1 MSQMGLKDIYIL
13 GLNENVVTMICDNL
27 YSQNFKAK
35 LCVWNNEPKQEYAAY
50 THPEID
56 LKVIN
61 GQLDFEELSVFLGVY
76 KAKTKMDLFQ
86 NIDVPVEKFVNII
99 HKNSEISKTASYGI
113 GNLINSHVVITG
125 HSKIGNFV
133 SLNRSTSIGHHSIIS
148 DFCTIN
154 PGVTICGYVE
164 IGEGTTIGA
173 GATVVDGVKIGKN
186 VTVGAGS
193 LVLKDLPDNCK
204 AFGSPINTIKY

>member
-1 MSQMGLKDIYIL
+1 MKRMWLKDIYVL

-27 YSQNFKAK
+27 YSQNFNAK
-35 LCVWNNEPKQEYAAY
+35 LCIWNNEPKLEYVAY
-50 THPEID
+50 THPEIN
-56 LKVIN
+56 LEVIN
-61 GQLDFEELSVFLGVY
+61 GKLNFDELSVFLGVY
-76 KAKTKMDLFQ
+76 KAKTKMDLFH
-86 NIDVPVEKFVNII
+86 NIDISIGNFINII
-99 HKNSEISKTASYGI
+99 HKNTEISKTASYGV
-113 GNLINSHVVITG
+113 GNLINAQVVITG

-133 SLNRSTSIGHHSIIS
+133 SLNRSTSIGHHSVIG

-164 IGEGTTIGA
+164 LGEGTTIGA
-173 GATVVDGVKIGKN
+173 GATVVDGVRIGKN

-193 LVLKDLPDNCK
+193 LVLKDLPDNCM

>member
-1 MSQMGLKDIYIL
+1 MGLNDIYVL
-13 GLNENVVTMICDNL
+13 GLNENVITMICDNL
-27 YSQNFKAK
+27 YSQNFNAK
-35 LCVWNNEPKQEYAAY
+35 LSVWNNEPKLEYAAY

-56 LKVIN
+56 LEVIS
-61 GQLDFEELSVFLGVY
+61 GELDFEKLSVFLGVY

-86 NIDVPVEKFVNII
+86 NINVPAENFINII
-99 HKNSEISKTASYGI
+99 HKNSEISKTASFGM

-133 SLNRSTSIGHHSIIS
+133 SLNRSTSIGHHSIIG

-164 IGEGTTIGA
+164 LGEGTTIGA
-173 GATVVDGVKIGKN
+173 GATVVDGVRIGKN

-193 LVLKDLPDNCK
+193 LVLKDLPDNCI